1 MRFNRDSI
9 AALLATAVFVIVVS
23 LGFWKTRGPST
34 QRLVRTDEKR
44 IQNLRQLANEI
55 NEQYRQHNKQLP
67 EKLSDFQKTRF
78 ADPVTG
84 KPPEYTPKPPADYL
98 LCTEFV
104 TDGSK
109 EDLTGI
115 LAFWN
120 HPTGPKC
127 FEFHAAEQVS
137 PAPYFYR

>member
-9 AALLATAVFVIVVS
+9 AALVASAAVVLVVA

-34 QRLVRTDEKR
+34 QRLVRIDEKR
-44 IQNLRQLANEI
+44 IQNVSQLANEI
-55 NEQYRQHNKQLP
+55 NQRYQHDKQLP
-67 EKLSDFQKTRF
+67 EKLGDFQKTRY
-78 ADPVTG
+78 ADPITG
-84 KPPEYTPKPPADYL
+84 KTPEYAVKSAADYT

-109 EDLTGI
+109 EGLNGV
-115 LAFWN
+115 LVFWN
-120 HPTGPKC
+120 HSKGPKC
-127 FEFHAAEQVS
+127 FEFHATEPVP

>member
-9 AALLATAVFVIVVS
+9 AALVATAAVVLVVA

-34 QRLVRTDEKR
+34 QRLLRTDEKR
-44 IQNLRQLANEI
+44 IQNVSQLANEI
-55 NEQYRQHNKQLP
+55 NQRYQLDKHLP
-67 EKLSDFQKTRF
+67 EKLSDFQRTRY
-78 ADPVTG
+78 ADPITG
-84 KPPEYTPKPPADYL
+84 KTPDYTVKSATDYM

-109 EDLTGI
+109 EGLNGA
-115 LAFWN
+115 LAFWK
-120 HPTGPKC
+120 HSKGSKC
-127 FEFHAAEQVS
+127 FEFHATEPVP